1 MIRKTRRER
10 DRGRMR
16 RLVLDAARQLFVR
29 EGFDNVSMRRIA
41 GAIGYSPAAIYRYFR
56 NKREILST
64 LRAEGFD
71 RYVAGQ
77 RARAAQWPDL
87 LTRVREEVVAYL
99 RFAMEEPEYYHLM
112 FCADCDE
119 VELEGALAA
128 SSQESHALVQEI
140 MDQAVAA
147 GVFGEVDA
155 QVVTLSL
162 WAGVHGLAQLIRSGR
177 VALLAE
183 GADLESLVDGVMD
196 FMLRPGWCRC
206 GGGEAE

>member
-1 MIRKTRRER
+1 
-10 DRGRMR
+10 MR
-16 RLVLDAARQLFVR
+16 RLILDAARQLFVR

-41 GAIGYSPAAIYRYFR
+41 GAIDYSPAAIYRYFR

-77 RARAAQWPDL
+77 RARVRGYADL
-87 LTRVREEVVAYL
+87 WARMRAEGGAYL
-99 RFAMEEPEYYHLM
+99 RFSMDEPEYYQLM
-112 FCADCDE
+112 FCTDCRE
-119 VELEGALAA
+119 VDLEGELAA
-128 SSQESHALVQEI
+128 SSLESHALFHETV
-140 MDQAVAA
+140 DQAVAS
-147 GVFGEVDA
+147 GLFGEVDA
-155 QVVTLSL
+155 DVVAFAL
-162 WAGVHGLAQLIRSGR
+162 WSGVHGLAQLIRSGR

-183 GADLESLVDGVMD
+183 EADLESLVDGVID